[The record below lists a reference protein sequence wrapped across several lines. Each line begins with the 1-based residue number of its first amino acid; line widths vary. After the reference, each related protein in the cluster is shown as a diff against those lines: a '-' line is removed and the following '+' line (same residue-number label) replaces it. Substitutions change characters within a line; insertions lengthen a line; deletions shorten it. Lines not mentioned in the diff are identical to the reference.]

1 MWRMEKL
8 RMLEERV
15 PVVDQNAR
23 RILYFVIIS
32 FGLAWAVALPLWLGD
47 GLYDERFS
55 LVAGA
60 MMFTPAIA
68 ALVMVFLIERA
79 PGKAAALG
87 LWPLKPAKRFWLFMA
102 LGLIVPVVLVLQA
115 LPVGALLGVYPADF
129 QNFSGYRQMLELQLA
144 LAGQKELQMPIE
156 ALVALQFVNVLVG
169 ALINL
174 VPALGEELGW
184 RGWLLPKLMRYG
196 TVPAII
202 ISGVLWGLWHAP
214 LILLGYNYPLAP
226 GWLGVLMMTGMCI
239 VVGAVFGWLRLRSNS
254 VWPAALAHGT
264 FNAAAGFYVIF
275 LAAGQPVDTVHA
287 TILGWS
293 GWILPLLFIA
303 ILLAVKRFAPSK
315 QPAPEANPSLSTT
328 GAVDPAAQGNTT
340 HTGQM

>member
-1 MWRMEKL
+1 MEGREKKQL
-8 RMLEERV
+8 PEERA
-15 PVVDQNAR
+15 PVMDQNAR
-23 RILYFVIIS
+23 RILCFVLIS

-47 GLYDERFS
+47 GLYDERFA
-55 LVAGA
+55 LVAGT
-60 MMFTPAIA
+60 MMFTPGIA

-87 LWPLKPAKRFWLFMA
+87 LWPLKPAKRFWLFMVW
-102 LGLIVPVVLVLQA
+102 GLVVPLLLVLQA

-129 QNFSGYRQMLELQLA
+129 HNFSAYRQILEFQVA
-144 LAGQKELQMPIE
+144 MAGQKELPMPIE
-156 ALVALQFVNVLVG
+156 ALVAVQFLNVLIG

-196 TVPAII
+196 SVPAILA
-202 ISGVLWGLWHAP
+202 SGVLWGLWHAP

-226 GWLGVLMMTGMCI
+226 GWLGILMMTCMCI

-264 FNAAAGFYVIF
+264 FNAAAGFYIIF
-275 LAAGQPVDTVHA
+275 LAAGKPVDTVHA

-293 GWILPLLFIA
+293 GWILPVLFIVV
-303 ILLAVKRFAPSK
+303 LLATKRFAPA
-315 QPAPEANPSLSTT
+315 APKPDAALSTT
-328 GAVDPAAQGNTT
+328 GAVGPAEQDSATQ
-340 HTGQM
+340 TGQM

>member
-1 MWRMEKL
+1 M
-8 RMLEERV
+8 
-15 PVVDQNAR
+15 DQNAR
-23 RILYFVIIS
+23 RILYFSLIS
-32 FGLAWAVALPLWLGD
+32 LGLAWVVALPLWLGD
-47 GLYDERFS
+47 GLYDERFA

-60 MMFTPAIA
+60 MMFTPGIA

-79 PGKAAALG
+79 PGKAASLG

-102 LGLIVPVVLVLQA
+102 LGFFVPVVLVLQA

-129 QNFSGYRQMLELQLA
+129 RDFSGYRQILAYQLA
-144 LAGQKELQMPIE
+144 LAGQKELPMPIE
-156 ALVALQFVNVLVG
+156 ALVALQFVNVLIG
-169 ALINL
+169 ALVNL
-174 VPALGEELGW
+174 LPALGEELGW

-196 TVPAII
+196 AVPAILV
-202 ISGVLWGLWHAP
+202 SGVLWGLWHAP

-226 GWLGVLMMTGMCI
+226 GWLGVLAMTGMCI

-264 FNAAAGFYVIF
+264 FNAAAGFYIIF
-275 LAAGQPVDTVHA
+275 VAAGQPVDTLHA

-293 GWILPLLFIA
+293 GWILPLVFIA
-303 ILLAVKRFAPSK
+303 ILLASKRFAPVARV
-315 QPAPEANPSLSTT
+315 APGAPSLSTT
-328 GAVDPAAQGNTT
+328 GPAEPEIAESGK